1 MNVLSAVIAVATL
14 VLRYDIFIISHL
26 LSTNLIMIQ
35 IVLIDADIRKGVVMN
50 IVSIRLNTLWTAL
63 KFDHV
68 FFRRILF

>member
-14 VLRYDIFIISHL
+14 DLRFDIFIISHL

-50 IVSIRLNTLWTAL
+50 IFSIRLNTLWTAL

-68 FFRRILF
+68 FLRRILF